1 MALVAYKVV
10 HETDPREAILRDLG
24 SLDGFDIAA
33 QGVLIATYERPADI
47 KTEGNILLPHQAVK
61 EDEFQSRVGLV
72 VKLGRRAYVDDEHI
86 QWHGFRC
93 DPGDW
98 VVYRLSEGIK
108 MQIPGPGGVKCR
120 LMADAYLK
128 MKIPHPDAVF

>member
-1 MALVAYKVV
+1 M
-10 HETDPREAILRDLG
+10 RDLG

-33 QGVLIATYERPADI
+33 QGVLIATYERSDDI
-47 KTEGNILLPHQAVK
+47 KTEGNIILPHAHLK

-72 VKLGRRAYVDDEHI
+72 VKLGRRAFVDDEHI

-93 DPGDW
+93 DVGDW

-120 LMADAYLK
+120 LMSDAYLK
-128 MKIPHPDAVF
+128 LKVSHPDAVF